1 MAKKAMNKGHKPPLW
16 CALAVTTTTTMST
29 APVVAMQ
36 LQGSRIFC
44 RSEAMYGSAHGEWE
58 SRGLLAPA
66 DGE

>member
-16 CALAVTTTTTMST
+16 CALAVTTMST
-29 APVVAMQ
+29 ALVMAMQ

-58 SRGLLAPA
+58 SQGLLAPA